1 METQLYRTM
10 SEKVDKKINDKKR
23 IKNKG
28 TLFYD
33 LKGTLLL

>member
-1 METQLYRTM
+1 MDTQLYRTM
-10 SEKVDKKINDKKR
+10 SEKEDNNDRKKK
-23 IKNKG
+23 KNKG